1 MNSLDLLCFD
11 VLGEY
16 VDPQRITVAAD
27 RTKVF
32 VKWPPSMPK
41 ELIPQMLGDWEAETE
56 GTQFEGIPVKII

>member
-1 MNSLDLLCFD
+1 MSSLDLLCFD

-27 RTKVF
+27 RSKVF

-41 ELIPQMLGDWEAETE
+41 ALIPQMLGDWKAETE
-56 GTQFEGIPVKII
+56 GTQFEGTPVEII